1 MLLIILA
8 LLVFYLT
15 LELAA
20 DPCEH
25 DNVVL
30 HEDDMYFDTIEYW
43 TNPLCGEFK
52 IMDVIKVDREVVCT
66 KCGKTH
72 KETVP
77 YRNLNEF
84 DRRLSFN
91 IEAHIHQ

>member
-1 MLLIILA
+1 
-8 LLVFYLT
+8 
-15 LELAA
+15 
-20 DPCEH
+20 
-25 DNVVL
+25 
-30 HEDDMYFDTIEYW
+30 
-43 TNPLCGEFK
+43 
-52 IMDVIKVDREVVCT
+52 MDVIKVDREVVCT